1 MIKLPYIFL
10 FSRDELYYMI
20 LLTQCQGKYGLQAL
34 DAVFSFTAIGVLTV
48 SINKRI
54 F

>member
-20 LLTQCQGKYGLQAL
+20 LLTQCQGKKCGFHCAAFINGSPKSTL
-34 DAVFSFTAIGVLTV
+34 
-48 SINKRI
+48 SIQT
-54 F
+54 